1 MKIGEL
7 ARRAGVTADT
17 IRFYER
23 EELLGEPVRT
33 PNGYRDYGEGTL
45 EDLVFIRKAQALGL
59 RLAEVREVLEIA
71 AGGLTPCDHVR
82 DKVRARLSEVD
93 RRMSELRALRATL
106 IETLDRLDVAES
118 TAPGCRCAAIEL
130 S

>member
-1 MKIGEL
+1 MRIGEL

-33 PNGYRDYGEGTL
+33 PNGYRDYGDDTL
-45 EDLVFIRKAQALGL
+45 QDLVFIRKAQALGL

-71 AGGLTPCDHVR
+71 AGGLTPCDRVR

-106 IETLDRLDVAES
+106 IETLDRLDVAVS

>member
-1 MKIGEL
+1 MRIGEL

-33 PNGYRDYGEGTL
+33 PNGYRDYGEDTL

-59 RLAEVREVLEIA
+59 RLAGIVDSAVVGAKKGNREAFAL
-71 AGGLTPCDHVR
+71 L
-82 DKVRARLSEVD
+82 
-93 RRMSELRALRATL
+93 RRPT
-106 IETLDRLDVAES
+106 
-118 TAPGCRCAAIEL
+118 
-130 S
+130 